1 MCLIYCDKIYIYIY
15 SNYDSLNFP
24 PTPQAKLKHTADLM
38 KEFGLYFKQD
48 CKRRGRNP
56 ASMNPK

>member
-1 MCLIYCDKIYIYIY
+1 MCLIYCGKIYIY

-48 CKRRGRNP
+48 CKRRRT
-56 ASMNPK
+56 